1 MDAVDYG
8 KLLEQLIRIE
18 GAKLAPYRDAAGNL
32 IVAPDHYVK
41 RIGVTGTGMAV
52 VEVDIRAV
60 AHELEASWP
69 TLGDLDAIRTRVLI
83 HMTFNMGIR
92 GLLAMLRFASAVEF
106 RLWDTAADEML
117 ISQWAKQEPRR
128 ASVLAAMIRTGRDD
142 VLRVIQ
148 PEAHN
153 QQQVQLGNT
162 DLTTDVPII
171 R

>member
-1 MDAVDYG
+1 MDAVDCG

-52 VEVDIRAV
+52 LEVDIRAV

-69 TLGDLDAIRTRVLI
+69 TVGELDAIRKRVLI

-92 GLLAMLRFASAVEF
+92 GLLALGHS
-106 RLWDTAADEML
+106 
-117 ISQWAKQEPRR
+117 SRR
-128 ASVLAAMIRTGRDD
+128 NA
-142 VLRVIQ
+142 
-148 PEAHN
+148 
-153 QQQVQLGNT
+153 
-162 DLTTDVPII
+162 DLTVGEAGTTSRQCVGCHDTDGA
-171 R
+171 

>member
-1 MDAVDYG
+1 MDAVDYR

-69 TLGDLDAIRTRVLI
+69 TLGDLDAIRKRVLI

-117 ISQWAKQEPRR
+117 ISHWRDVVPASPTVRSAFRRLPFPRGGIRLPRR
-128 ASVLAAMIRTGRDD
+128 AASLSAA
-142 VLRVIQ
+142 
-148 PEAHN
+148 
-153 QQQVQLGNT
+153 LG
-162 DLTTDVPII
+162 PPG
-171 R
+171 

>member
-18 GAKLAPYRDAAGNL
+18 GAKLAAYRDAVGNL
-32 IVAPDHYVK
+32 IVAPENYVK
-41 RIGVTGTGMAV
+41 RMGVTGTGMAV
-52 VEVDIRAV
+52 LEVDIRAV

-69 TLGDLDAIRTRVLI
+69 TVGELDAIRKRVLI

-92 GLLAMLRFASAVEF
+92 GLLAMLRFVSAVEC

-128 ASVLAAMIRTGRDD
+128 ANVLAAMIRTGRDD

-153 QQQVQLGNT
+153 QPHVQLGLRT
-162 DLTTDVPII
+162 
-171 R
+171 